1 MSLRTT
7 LRILGLLL
15 MLFSLTLVP
24 PGAMSLL
31 FNDGQGHAFAIAIT
45 ITVMTGLML
54 FLPNRNAHKELRIRD
69 GFLIAALFWS
79 VLGLFGSLPFMLTSE
94 SALTLPDAVFESF
107 AGLTTTGATVITGIE
122 YLPES
127 IRYYRQQLQW
137 LGGMG

>member
-31 FNDGQGHAFAIAIT
+31 LNDGQGHAFAIAIA

-79 VLGLFGSLPFMLTSE
+79 VLGLF
-94 SALTLPDAVFESF
+94 ALTWA
-107 AGLTTTGATVITGIE
+107 
-122 YLPES
+122 
-127 IRYYRQQLQW
+127 
-137 LGGMG
+137 

>member
-1 MSLRTT
+1 
-7 LRILGLLL
+7 LLL
-15 MLFSLTLVP
+15 LCRLTQLS

-31 FNDGQGHAFAIAIT
+31 LNHCQGHVFAIAVA

-79 VLGLFGSLPFMLTSE
+79 VLGLFGSLPFMLASE
-94 SALTLPDAVFESF
+94 SALTLSDAVFESF

-122 YLPES
+122 YLTES
-127 IRYYRQQLQW
+127 ITYYRQ
-137 LGGMG
+137 